1 MLTSYSIVDGL
12 LTPSLAE
19 IKARWDG
26 RSRMISSGAEDSIV
40 LNPAEQNSLNFS
52 RRVAHE

>member
-52 RRVAHE
+52 RRFAHE